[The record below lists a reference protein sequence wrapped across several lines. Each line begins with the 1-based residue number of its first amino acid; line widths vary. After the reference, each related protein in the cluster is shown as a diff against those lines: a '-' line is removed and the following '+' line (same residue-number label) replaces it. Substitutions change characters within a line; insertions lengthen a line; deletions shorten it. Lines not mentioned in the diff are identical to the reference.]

1 LISEVRLAQPSLAQ
15 NRFEDLYHPVGSQ
28 IIGSLSGKPHERVL
42 REILRRLA
50 RILRIRRSNHAATML
65 QPEQYRAEHSRIR
78 SQTKMRKTAQISKIS
93 YQNKAYQEYTDLTYK
108 EEVAG
113 SNPASPTLNTA

>member
-1 LISEVRLAQPSLAQ
+1 MPLGTTKRCPHRRDGRTNKRPARVSRCLLQTSVSSGYWWGVGQGLISEVRLAQPRFAQ

-50 RILRIRRSNHAATML
+50 RILRIRRSNHAAIML
-65 QPEQYRAEHSRIR
+65 QPEQ
-78 SQTKMRKTAQISKIS
+78 
-93 YQNKAYQEYTDLTYK
+93 
-108 EEVAG
+108 
-113 SNPASPTLNTA
+113 

>member
-1 LISEVRLAQPSLAQ
+1 MISEVRLAQPRFAQ

-50 RILRIRRSNHAATML
+50 RILRIRRSNHAAIML
-65 QPEQYRAEHSRIR
+65 QPEQYRAEQGRTCSL
-78 SQTKMRKTAQISKIS
+78 TKMPEAAQIS
-93 YQNKAYQEYTDLTYK
+93 
-108 EEVAG
+108 G
-113 SNPASPTLNTA
+113 SF